1 MKPIAQQPY
10 CRHALPDRTVYV
22 VFPDKSRLYKNVK
35 RSPE

>member
-1 MKPIAQQPY
+1 
-10 CRHALPDRTVYV
+10 LPDRAVYV